1 MEYWNDT
8 FIYLIHYSK
17 KIFTY
22 SKLSTQNMA
31 QNSIVNHFQTFKKLK
46 DTKLTQGYIL
56 KS

>member
-46 DTKLTQGYIL
+46 DTELTQGYIL